1 MRVWFHENSFLGL
14 KFVLLLHD
22 FKIIKYFGMNDN
34 QLIIDLISQTNLLKN
49 IVPMQR
55 FHEKNGYFH
64 IR

>member
-34 QLIIDLISQTNLLKN
+34 ELIIDLISQTNDICISAK
-49 IVPMQR
+49 
-55 FHEKNGYFH
+55 KSAKKYGT
-64 IR
+64 